1 MDYLLRMNRIEFL
14 AFAPLPA
21 HLAEIYTETRK
32 EAAAMKKNKHLVSY
46 EEWRLIIYALNNLRN
61 SLIAEGKYTDTVDDA
76 LLAVMNAK
84 TKKVKIG

>member
-1 MDYLLRMNRIEFL
+1 MDRIDFYDCTFATLLAAR
-14 AFAPLPA
+14 
-21 HLAEIYTETRK
+21 YTELRK
-32 EAAAMKKNKHLVSY
+32 EMADMKKIKHLVTY
-46 EEWRLIIYALNNLRN
+46 EEWRMIIYALNNLRS